1 MTELSSR
8 SERTPAQVLIAT
20 KYRPPAGGRTLLRPR
35 LSEVLCAE
43 APIVVISAPAGSGKS
58 ALLRSHFESTGKPVA
73 WLNLDDTENEVWR
86 FLGYLLAAI
95 DRALP
100 DSVSTARRLVASD
113 YPPPMDAILTEVV
126 NDLDDAD
133 ELAIVLDDYH
143 AISDS
148 AVHDA
153 VSFLVE
159 YLPANVRLVFSG
171 RSEPGV
177 QLARE
182 RSRGRVLDLG
192 LEDLRFTDGEIAELV
207 EHVLGRPIEPEHLTQ
222 LSKRTEGWAAGLIAA
237 LSVLSRRSGTEVSV
251 ALANSAAQVESF
263 LAIETLNCLQPRL
276 REFLLSTSILDRLSA
291 SIAAAVSG
299 FEDAGQLLEEAAR
312 TILFVVPCGEPWEYR
327 RYHSLFARALQ
338 SRLQRERPDEIAGL
352 HRRAAAAYIEFGD
365 DERALKHAIEGGD
378 FDLAAEV
385 ITRNADRL
393 LARGEMRTVRRW
405 IELLPSDQIA
415 CRPMVALFYG
425 WALAQ
430 TGSLGEAEQQI
441 DQVMSWIERA
451 NAGDRVA
458 LAHIPHPLETE
469 GQVAALHS
477 RIAALRDD
485 PQETIRWTRRALE
498 LLPENQVPHRGGA
511 ALNLGHALG
520 RLGDL
525 DGAAESFANAAALGL
540 EAGPL
545 VSALGLRYQAGI
557 EVARG
562 RLGVASRLYA
572 RAYEV
577 ASSRHN
583 EDLPAVGIILEGMAE
598 LAYLRNELDR
608 AMHLALEAR
617 ERGSRGG
624 EVKISVPAN
633 VIIGRVYAARGCYA
647 EALAA
652 GDRAITLSH
661 WPGTSA
667 WKARFLLRMGNV
679 RAAQTW
685 AIESQCD
692 LQDSINTQDELVMI
706 TYARVLDALGRTQER
721 DMLLDQLHF
730 RAAGMGRVTSRIELD
745 ILIALAAYA
754 GGDAEGAIAR
764 LIPALRAGEDAGHV
778 RLFLD
783 EGARIGPLLARVER
797 ALTGRT
803 DEPSAGFVSSLRQLL
818 ADEQASEQTVAI
830 EATSLIE
837 PLTPREREVLQLIA
851 AGRSNQAI
859 ASELFLSVGS
869 VKTHSSH
876 LYGKLG
882 VRGRTEAVAR
892 ARALGLLG

>member
-8 SERTPAQVLIAT
+8 FERTTPQILIST

-35 LSEVLCAE
+35 LFEVLSDD

-58 ALLRSHFESTGKPVA
+58 ALMRSHFESAGKLVA
-73 WLNLDDTENEVWR
+73 WLNLDDTENDVWR
-86 FLGYLLAAI
+86 FLEYLLAAI

-113 YPPPMDAILTEVV
+113 YPPPLEPILTEVV
-126 NDLDDAD
+126 NDLDGAD

-143 AISDS
+143 AISDPIVHE
-148 AVHDA
+148 AVG
-153 VSFLVE
+153 FLVE
-159 YLPANVRLVFSG
+159 YLPPNVKLIFSG

-192 LEDLRFTDGEIAELV
+192 LEDLRFTNEEIAGLV
-207 EHVLGRPIEPEHLTQ
+207 EHVLGRAIEADQLAQ
-222 LSKRTEGWAAGLIAA
+222 LSARTEGWAAGLVAA
-237 LSVLSRRSGTEVSV
+237 LSVISRRSETEISI

-263 LAIETLNCLQPRL
+263 LAIETLNCLHPRL

-291 SIAAAVSG
+291 PIAAAVSG
-299 FEDAGQLLEEAAR
+299 FDDAAQLFEEAER
-312 TILFVVPCGEPWEYR
+312 EILFIVPCDEPWGYR

-338 SRLQRERPDEIAGL
+338 SRLQRERPGEITAL
-352 HRRAAAAYIEFGD
+352 HRRAAAAYVEFGD

-378 FDLAAEV
+378 FDLAASV
-385 ITRNADRL
+385 VTRNADRL
-393 LARGEMRTVRRW
+393 LARGEMRMVRRW
-405 IELLPSDQIA
+405 IESIPREQIA
-415 CRPMVALFYG
+415 GRPAVALFYG

-430 TGSLGEAEQQI
+430 SGSLGEAEEQI
-441 DQVMSWIERA
+441 DHVMSWIDRA
-451 NAGDRVA
+451 NNGDAAA
-458 LAHIPHPLETE
+458 LALIPHPLEAE
-469 GQVAALHS
+469 GQVAALRS

-498 LLPENQVPHRGGA
+498 ILPESQVPHRGGT

-525 DGAAESFANAAALGL
+525 DGAAESFATAAALGPD
-540 EAGPL
+540 AGPL
-545 VSALGLRYQAGI
+545 ISALGLRYQAGI

-562 RLGVASRLYA
+562 RLGVAARLYD
-572 RAYEV
+572 RAYEM
-577 ASSRHN
+577 ARSRN
-583 EDLPAVGIILEGMAE
+583 SEDLPAIGIILEGMAE
-598 LAYLRNELDR
+598 LAYLRNDLDR
-608 AMHLALEAR
+608 AMRLALEAR

-633 VIIGRVYAARGCYA
+633 VILGRASTARGCYP

-652 GDRAITLSH
+652 TERAIALSH

-667 WKARFLLRMGNV
+667 WKARILLRMGDIQG
-679 RAAQTW
+679 AQSW

-692 LQDSINTQDELVMI
+692 LQDSINSQDELVMI
-706 TYARVLDALGRTQER
+706 TYARVLDALGRSRER
-721 DMLLDQLHF
+721 DLLLDQLHF
-730 RAAGMGRVTSRIELD
+730 RAAEMGRVTSRIELD
-745 ILIALAAYA
+745 VLIALATYA
-754 GGDAEGAIAR
+754 KGDADAAIAR
-764 LIPALRAGEDAGHV
+764 LTPALRAGEDSGHI

-797 ALTGRT
+797 TLDGDAG
-803 DEPSAGFVSSLRQLL
+803 EPSAGFVSTLRRLI
-818 ADEQASEQTVAI
+818 AEEQSSELMTAI
-830 EATSLIE
+830 EQTSLIE

-892 ARALGLLG
+892 ARALGLIG